1 MEAII
6 FHSNYKDF
14 AINLYISSLHYQ
26 DLTVTREFDVNFF
39 YSSIFLIVYLNL
51 LLILQYNHIHFYFYF
66 VYISKLKAI
75 IHQFL

>member
-39 YSSIFLIVYLNL
+39 YS
-51 LLILQYNHIHFYFYF
+51 
-66 VYISKLKAI
+66 
-75 IHQFL
+75 